1 MTDNTEERALQVRSS
16 IRSDRSWKRTYTIC
30 GAAII
35 ALTVIIGIFLIY
47 RGSESFTKGGHSVF
61 EFLFSSEW
69 KPLDSPGKFGGQI
82 GSAIYIWG
90 TIITCALGLLIALP
104 FSLGAAIFLTEIQPK
119 LGKSLFRPAVEI
131 YVGIPSVVYGWVGMT
146 VLVPWIRDTFHAS
159 KGGYSV
165 LAAAIVLA
173 VMIFPTITTVS
184 ADAINSVSNDYRE
197 AAYGLG
203 STKWQCI
210 HKVVIPA
217 ARSGIFVG
225 VILGLA
231 RALGEALAVAMVIG
245 KMRAFPSDLL
255 SPTIS
260 LTTTIA
266 SDMGNTSNGGEYNL
280 ALWSMALLLFII
292 SMLLIFLIHHIS
304 KKGAENA

>member
-1 MTDNTEERALQVRSS
+1 MTDS
-16 IRSDRSWKRTYTIC
+16 SDRSAQVHNSIKSDKKWQKTYTIC

-35 ALTVIIGIFLIY
+35 ALTIIIGIFLVY
-47 RGSESFTKGGHSVF
+47 RGSESFTKGGHTLA

-69 KPLDSPGKFGGQI
+69 QPLDSPGTFGGKI
-82 GSAIYIWG
+82 GSGIYIWG
-90 TIITCALGLLIALP
+90 TIITCALGLLITLP
-104 FSLGAAIFLTEIQPK
+104 FAIGAAIFLTEISPK

-146 VLVPWIRDTFHAS
+146 VLVPWIRDTFHAT

-231 RALGEALAVAMVIG
+231 RALGEALAVSMVIG
-245 KMRAFPSDLL
+245 NMRAFPADIL

-266 SDMGNTSNGGEYNL
+266 SDMGNTSNNGEYNL